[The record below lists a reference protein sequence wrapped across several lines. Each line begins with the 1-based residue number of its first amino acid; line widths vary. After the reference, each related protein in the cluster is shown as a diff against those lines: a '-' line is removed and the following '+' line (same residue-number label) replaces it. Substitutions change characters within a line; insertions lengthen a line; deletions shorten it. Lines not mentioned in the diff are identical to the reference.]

1 MTSLYTVGAINLDK
15 QTTGGPAVIVDTE
28 IAAAFLWMWQTE
40 LRPEGRSVELSR
52 AGQRS
57 LTV

>member
-52 AGQRS
+52 AGQRF
-57 LTV
+57 